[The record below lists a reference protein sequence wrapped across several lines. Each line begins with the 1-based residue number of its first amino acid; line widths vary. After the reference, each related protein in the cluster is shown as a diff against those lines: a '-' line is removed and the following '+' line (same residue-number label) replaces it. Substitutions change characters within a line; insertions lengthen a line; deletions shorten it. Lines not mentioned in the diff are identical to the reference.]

1 MNRPA
6 VRVVAADGGFTINA
20 DAGGI
25 NLSIQVQDDTRRPI
39 PAFAATAPR
48 APSGGAPTPA
58 PTPTPRP

>member
-25 NLSIQVQDDTRRPI
+25 NLSIRGQNETRCPI
-39 PAFAATAPR
+39 PAFAAAAPR
-48 APSGGAPTPA
+48 APSVGAPTPA